1 MIEDK
6 KFIET
11 FDINDWE
18 VFTDNGWEDVVKI
31 HKTIPYQVWKI
42 TTKSFELECADKHLV
57 FDENMFPTYVDELCI
72 GKKIQ
77 TENGLEEIISIEN
90 YGYEENMYDL
100 ELNIDTNHRYY
111 TNNILSHNTITTAIY
126 LLWYAMAFD
135 HKIILVTAQDLRAA
149 SENLGKIKGVYENCP
164 DFLKKGLIED
174 NKSKMVFDNGSEI
187 HVRPST
193 LKAPRGISPSII
205 YCDEFAFIGAQDS
218 ATKALEKQEEFYGAL
233 SPCLSTTHG
242 QLFITSTPMSE
253 TDLFYRL
260 WSGAIQK
267 TDDSGLD
274 IPKDYILKI
283 NGEKYRD
290 FHLFH
295 NYNDAEEFAQT
306 LRNETTIVEVI
317 EKEPCGNNGFQSQLV
332 KWDSCPL
339 RDKSWADAEIKK
351 VGEEKFSREYNC
363 ISGDSIVNVMREDGR
378 IMKISIEALYKYHI
392 G

>member
-18 VFTDNGWEDVVKI
+18 VFTDNGWEDIVKI

-42 TTKSFELECADKHLV
+42 TTNSFCLKCTDKHLV
-57 FDENMFPTYVDELCI
+57 FDENMFPTYVDELYI
-72 GKKIQ
+72 GQKIQ
-77 TENGLEEIISIEN
+77 TENGLEEVLSIEN

-267 TDDSGLD
+267 TDDSGID

-378 IMKISIEALYKYHI
+378 IMKISIEALYKYHME
-392 G
+392 

>member
-57 FDENMFPTYVDELCI
+57 FDENMFPTYVDELYI
-72 GKKIQ
+72 GQKIQ

-90 YGYEENMYDL
+90 YAYEENMYDL

-164 DFLKKGLIED
+164 DFLKKGLVED

-295 NYNDAEEFAQT
+295 TYDDAEEFAKT

-339 RDKSWADAEIKK
+339 RDKNWADAEIKK

-363 ISGDSIVNVMREDGR
+363 ISGDTMVNIMREDGR
-378 IMKISIEALYKYHI
+378 IMKISIEALYKYHM

>member
-1 MIEDK
+1 MIKDK

-57 FDENMFPTYVDELCI
+57 FDENMFPTYVDELYI

-100 ELNIDTNHRYY
+100 ELNIDINHRYY

-164 DFLKKGLIED
+164 DFLKKGLVED

-295 NYNDAEEFAQT
+295 TYDDAEEFAKT

-339 RDKSWADAEIKK
+339 RDKNWADAEIKK

-363 ISGDSIVNVMREDGR
+363 ISGDTMVNIMREDGR
-378 IMKISIEALYKYHI
+378 IMKISIEALYKYHM